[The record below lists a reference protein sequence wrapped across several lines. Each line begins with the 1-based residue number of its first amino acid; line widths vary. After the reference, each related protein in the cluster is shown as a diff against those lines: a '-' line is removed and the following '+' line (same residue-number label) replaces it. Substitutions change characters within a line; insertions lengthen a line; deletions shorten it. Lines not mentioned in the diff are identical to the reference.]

1 MTTSYPTD
9 MTDDQWGLL
18 QTLLPAAKATGRPRS
33 TDLRLVINA
42 IFYIL
47 VSGAAWR
54 MLPHDFPPCKTVYHC
69 LVALFTAGNPPSAR
83 RYFRAWRI
91 DNTWENIHDQLV
103 RWERVAQ
110 DHDPSP
116 SAGSMDSQ
124 SVKIATMPHTDATTG
139 YDGGKKVKGRKRH
152 MMVDT
157 LGLVMMVVVTAAD
170 VSDQQGAR
178 LIFERLL
185 AWKQRMKRMVRIWV
199 DGTYDGVAFMRW
211 TMDTYHWILETIK
224 RSDNTKGFVLL
235 PKRWVVER
243 TWGWLNWCR
252 RLSKDYEILSETS
265 ETLIYIAMIRIMLR
279 RLA

>member
-9 MTDDQWGLL
+9 ITDDQWELL
-18 QTLLPAAKATGRPRS
+18 QTLLPPAKTIGRPRS

-54 MLPHDFPPCKTVYHC
+54 MLPHDFPPCKTVYH
-69 LVALFTAGNPPSAR
+69 
-83 RYFRAWRI
+83 YFRAWRL
-91 DNTWENIHDQLV
+91 DKTWENVHDQFV

-124 SVKIATMPHTDATTG
+124 SVKIATLPHTNVTTG
-139 YDGGKKVKGRKRH
+139 YDGGKRVKGRKRH

-185 AWKQRMKRMVRIWV
+185 AWTQRINRMVRIWV
-199 DGTYDGVAFMRW
+199 DGTYEGVAFMKW

-224 RSDNTKGFVLL
+224 RSDQNKGFVLL

-252 RLSKDYEILSETS
+252 RLSKDYEILPETS
-265 ETLIYIAMIRIMLR
+265 ETLIYIAMIRIMLK